1 MDFIDEKIETYAR
14 EHTENDGALLQA
26 LTKETHANLELPQ
39 MLTGRIEGRFLK
51 LLARL
56 VGARRILEIG
66 TFSGYSAL
74 SMAEGLPDD
83 GELFTCD
90 VDSVTCAVARR
101 YFEQS
106 PHGKKITLMEG
117 EALDSIA
124 KLSGPFDMA
133 FIDADKTNYG
143 NYYDS
148 ILPLMRPGG
157 LIAVDNVLWS
167 GRVLTPEEES
177 DHAIAAFNEKIKND
191 DAVEAVML
199 TVRDGI
205 FCIRKK

>member
-1 MDFIDEKIETYAR
+1 MDFIDEDIENYAW
-14 EHTENDGALLQA
+14 EHTESDGDLLQA
-26 LTKETHANLELPQ
+26 LTEETHANLELPQ

-74 SMAEGLPDD
+74 SMAEGLPED
-83 GELFTCD
+83 GELITCD
-90 VDSVTCAVARR
+90 VDPVTCAVARR

-117 EALDSIA
+117 AALDSIA
-124 KLSGPFDMA
+124 QLSGAFDMA

-143 NYYDS
+143 NYYDA

-167 GRVLTPEEES
+167 GRVLAPEDES
-177 DHAIAAFNEKIKND
+177 DHAIAAFNEKVKND

>member
-1 MDFIDEKIETYAR
+1 MDFIDESIETYAR

-143 NYYDS
+143 NYYDA